1 MISPTICAPNS
12 ELVSDSGMTEDAS
25 AGPLPGLAWLPATG
39 LGTAEGLICGNRLDA
54 LPAGMVVESPGT
66 PTPEPSSGIG
76 PSGSAEPRVEL
87 FPVAPGTVAFAPLG
101 DGVDEELPGAALLV
115 ALALGVGDALAT
127 VTVGAVA
134 VAVSGEP
141 LPLGTETVAENLI
154 VSPAG
159 AVLGTLT

>member
-1 MISPTICAPNS
+1 MISPTIWAPNS
-12 ELVSDSGMTEDAS
+12 ELVSDSGMTEDA
-25 AGPLPGLAWLPATG
+25 ATGPLPGLAWLPGTG
-39 LGTAEGLICGNRLDA
+39 LGAAEGLICGNRLDA

-66 PTPEPSSGIG
+66 PPEPSSGIG

-87 FPVAPGTVAFAPLG
+87 FPVAPGIVAFAPPD
-101 DGVDEELPGAALLV
+101 DGVVEEPPPAALLV
-115 ALALGVGDALAT
+115 GLALGDGDTLAT